1 MVIIHKVYKHIVSL
15 KCHLRRETRNHRPL
29 LTDFLKDRIIVMS
42 INDLL
47 EIPEFL
53 QREPKPVSNELVQDK
68 PTDWWMP
75 DLQAYKEERLA
86 KEKRKQEIEQEKTDR
101 AERKARKKRIEHQV
115 YDAVSRKQNTFGMIR
130 KVMLDNISD
139 SEIRGA
145 IRRLTKQNLLDKI
158 SKRVYTTR

>member
-1 MVIIHKVYKHIVSL
+1 
-15 KCHLRRETRNHRPL
+15 
-29 LTDFLKDRIIVMS
+29 MS

-115 YDAVSRKQNTFGMIR
+115 YDAISRKHNTFGMIR
-130 KVMLDNISD
+130 KTMLDSISD
-139 SEIRGA
+139 SEIRGGL
-145 IRRLTKQNLLDKI
+145 RRLTKQGLIDKI
-158 SKRVYTTR
+158 SKRVYAIK